1 MPSSLPEEPKKSILD
16 EIFGTPIKKGLVDCI
31 RLHEYDTKLEEFY
44 LVGFRES
51 DRQNYFKTH
60 KQGQIKYH
68 IIKDAVLACEPCND
82 SNRFYNNKIEGL
94 NKVIKGGRSAR
105 MT

>member
-1 MPSSLPEEPKKSILD
+1 MPEEPKKSILD

-51 DRQNYFKTH
+51 DRQIFE
-60 KQGQIKYH
+60 
-68 IIKDAVLACEPCND
+68 L
-82 SNRFYNNKIEGL
+82 L
-94 NKVIKGGRSAR
+94 
-105 MT
+105 